1 MKKRVKLLSLLM
13 VLVLLGAF
21 LPAGRAEAGAKTN
34 TIDGSTFKND
44 GDWNNLKKSVT
55 VDGTKLVFPTDSTDK
70 TGMICKSVIRKDDFF
85 ETLALVECNLKFNK
99 LPSGQS
105 FVLAFG
111 LPGIESKLGNK
122 GNVEVTFSN
131 NGGIKIGVVAYEK
144 ANEAVTVCS
153 PKAAGMSVGA
163 DAKIRAEITNAG
175 KILVS
180 VNGKNVCTGTLPISG
195 EGRVG
200 FLQTGSC
207 AAEVSEFKLTS
218 YQYFRPENSN
228 IDEDFSEGSLNIA
241 VLMGKTKSGTNTFT
255 FEKYKDEPVMM
266 FRSVGQTFIGT
277 HADYSNFE
285 MTFDVPYMTMKS
297 STGENG
303 EPLDGTGKIGI
314 SFGSDKT
321 NAAAK
326 GYEKAI
332 DMVTFDKEGVYSFN
346 NKEKYSALNPYWS
359 ESKPFSL
366 QVIVKDCTVMVGAKW
381 MNEKEFT
388 TLLTYEIV
396 NRDVTGYVHFWV
408 VDKANFAIDNL
419 KITNL
424 DHNPALVEKEF
435 VSGKIE
441 KPDDWVYEEYE
452 RVYAPETEEVV
463 EEKTFSWYLLIPTT
477 ALAGIL
483 ILVVVDRVI
492 YTVQKKK
499 KGGVAREK

>member
-1 MKKRVKLLSLLM
+1 MKKTVKLLSLLM
-13 VLVLLGAF
+13 ALILIGSF
-21 LPAGRAEAGAKTN
+21 LPAERVEAGAKTN
-34 TIDGSTFKND
+34 TITGSTFKSD
-44 GDWNNLKKSVT
+44 GDWNNLKNSVT
-55 VDGTKLVFPTDSTDK
+55 VDGTKLVFPADSTEK
-70 TGMICKSVIRKDDFF
+70 TGMICKSVIRGDKFF

-99 LPSGQS
+99 LPAGQS

-122 GNVEVTFSN
+122 GNVEVTFTNSN
-131 NGGIKIGVVAYEK
+131 GIKIGVVAFEK
-144 ANEAVTVCS
+144 ANEPITVCS

-163 DAKIRAEITNAG
+163 DAKIRAEVTNTG
-175 KILVS
+175 KIMVS
-180 VNGKNVCTGTLPISG
+180 VNGNNVCTGTLPITG

-200 FLQTGSC
+200 FLQTGNC

-218 YQYFRPENSN
+218 YQYFRPENTN
-228 IDEDFSEGSLNIA
+228 ISEDFSEGSLNIS
-241 VLMGKTKSGTNTFT
+241 VLMGRTKSGDNTFT
-255 FEKYKDEPVMM
+255 FEKYKEEPVLM
-266 FRSVGQTFIGT
+266 FRSVGETFIGT
-277 HADYSNFE
+277 HDHYSNFE
-285 MTFDVPYMTMKS
+285 MTFDVPYMTMKA
-297 STGENG
+297 STDENG

-314 SFGSDKT
+314 SFGSEKT

-332 DMVTFDKEGVYSFN
+332 DMVVFGRDEVYSFKN
-346 NKEKYSALNPYWS
+346 EEKYSALNPYWS
-359 ESKPFSL
+359 ENKPFSL
-366 QVIVKDCTVMVGAKW
+366 QVIVKDCTITVGAKW
-381 MNEKEFT
+381 MNEKEYQ

-408 VDKANFAIDNL
+408 VDKANLAIDNL

-424 DHNPALVEKEF
+424 DHEPVLVKKEF

-483 ILVVVDRVI
+483 IIVVVDRVVYSI
-492 YTVQKKK
+492 QKKK